1 MNLIVDRFHKP
12 TDFAYLCGDTIIIVR
27 YILFRKYIENQVV
40 IIMPDFLY
48 KGKVYY
54 NPVEFAMG
62 RLGGTWKMPILWRL
76 KDNIYRYGELK
87 KSIPHIS
94 DKMLTT
100 QLKEL
105 AADGFI
111 HREVYAVVPPKVEY
125 SITEKGKS
133 AIPIVDTIRN
143 YGIQLM
149 EMEGIDTEHYK

>member
-1 MNLIVDRFHKP
+1 
-12 TDFAYLCGDTIIIVR
+12 
-27 YILFRKYIENQVV
+27 
-40 IIMPDFLY
+40 MPDFIY

-76 KDNIYRYGELK
+76 KDKIYRYGELK
-87 KSIPHIS
+87 RSIAHIS

-100 QLKEL
+100 QLREL
-105 AADGFI
+105 EEDGFI

-133 AIPIVDTIRN
+133 AIPIVNQIRN
-143 YGIQLM
+143 YGIELM
-149 EMEGIDTEHYK
+149 EKEGIDVKLYK